1 MLIGREHERGLL
13 NELTQRRKNILI
25 LGAEG
30 VGKTAIVD
38 HALGAGQIKNV
49 LHSKSST
56 TLKETL
62 VNMIQSSQ
70 ASKDLQRKNI
80 LSLKKICY
88 QLLDQSLEYVVLD
101 HVAWV
106 EPRFY
111 GFLAYVKEQR
121 IPSIIVT
128 READKKNVG
137 HLWMGLYD
145 FERLEIKNR
154 LLWGKF

>member
-1 MLIGREHERGLL
+1 VAPGRLSILRGDVTPMLIGREHERGLL

-70 ASKDLQRKNI
+70 ASKE
-80 LSLKKICY
+80 ICY
-88 QLLDQSLEYVVLD
+88 QLLDQS
-101 HVAWV
+101 WSMW
-106 EPRFY
+106 
-111 GFLAYVKEQR
+111 FL
-121 IPSIIVT
+121 ITS
-128 READKKNVG
+128 
-137 HLWMGLYD
+137 HGLSHD
-145 FERLEIKNR
+145 FMVS
-154 LLWGKF
+154 